1 MENENDG
8 GGGMSSNP
16 YHYTPERGK
25 WLRLEAREMEQRK
38 REHALGCQVCFDM
51 LDSESCDAYQRALL
65 KDEYRILGDTSGK
78 GKSEIV
84 RYRANLERFKN
95 YG

>member
-1 MENENDG
+1 MEAEG
-8 GGGMSSNP
+8 AVSSITRAEDA
-16 YHYTPERGK
+16 HR
-25 WLRLEAREMEQRK
+25 ARAK
-38 REHALGCQVCFDM
+38 REHCLGCSRCGNE
-51 LDSESCDAYQRALL
+51 LDSQSCDAYQRALL

-78 GKSEIV
+78 GESEIV